1 MNPGLRVP
9 PLPADGSAARR
20 ATHVGTREREHAGR
34 STQRAPGQAMAWAR
48 ALPARWM
55 ARWPALRHTLLQV
68 LRDRRFHVAVAVALA
83 HAGAIWLVHQGG
95 SKPGST
101 ETLVNGELIS
111 EIVAPPTPNVAAQ
124 PQSAPKPQPRPNT
137 PVPPQQVPPTPALQ
151 ETPSPLVQETP
162 QPTTPQTDAA
172 PIETPVVAQQSAAPP
187 PPQRT
192 QQPTVDASYLY
203 NKHPAY
209 PDISRRMNEQG
220 QVLVRVLVGTKGE
233 VLRAELGKSS
243 GYPRLDRTAVAA
255 VRGWRFLP
263 GQRDGQAE
271 AMWFNV
277 PINFVLEQ

>member
-1 MNPGLRVP
+1 M
-9 PLPADGSAARR
+9 PADGASVQR
-20 ATHVGTREREHAGR
+20 AVRVGARERERDPGR
-34 STQRAPGQAMAWAR
+34 ATLRAPGRAMNWVR
-48 ALPARWM
+48 GLTARWIG
-55 ARWPALRHTLLQV
+55 RWPAMRYTLLQT
-68 LRDRRFHVAVAVALA
+68 LRDRRFHVGVAVALA

-101 ETLVNGELIS
+101 ETVVNGELIS
-111 EIVAPPTPNVAAQ
+111 EIVAPPAPTVAAQ

-137 PVPPQQVPPTPALQ
+137 PPPQQVQPTPLQ
-151 ETPSPLVQETP
+151 QDTPSQLVQETP
-162 QPTTPQTDAA
+162 QPTTPQTDAT

-192 QQPTVDASYLY
+192 QQPSVDASYLY